1 MSVDWQYLNKKW
13 VHAHEEDTQESLVFR
28 PEEYPLGLSRGRDAI
43 QFFEDGSVARTGI
56 APNDTLSFSGG
67 SWTLLEDGET
77 LTVSETHRH
86 TTAVKV
92 VSLDSDKLVI
102 SK

>member
-1 MSVDWQYLNKKW
+1 MSVDWQYLHRKW
-13 VHAHEEDTQESLVFR
+13 VHAHEEDTKDCLVFR

-56 APNDTLSFSGG
+56 APNDTLTFSNGN
-67 SWTLLEDGET
+67 WTLLDDGET
-77 LTVSETHRH
+77 LNVSETHRR
-86 TTAVKV
+86 TAVKV
-92 VSLDSDKLVI
+92 VSLDPDKLVI